1 MARTKQTCRPYKPTH
16 REIIVAL
23 RAQAAA
29 LQRERAVEAARW
41 REAETAP
48 DGTVDLT
55 EELSDSAV
63 VSDDDVVEVAP
74 PAAAAPTTWERAACS
89 DLTNADLSEGD
100 LSEGAD
106 LLIADGPSSTH
117 WCDMPH
123 ARCDCTRV
131 PPLGTGHDLDACPMC
146 YCSVCEVPSSK
157 CESWA
162 AHCSVV
168 SPAAAAAAA
177 AMAAAAPVIVL

>member
-41 REAETAP
+41 REPE
-48 DGTVDLT
+48 VDLT
-55 EELSDSAV
+55 EELSDSAT

-131 PPLGTGHDLDACPMC
+131 APFGTGHDLDACPMC

-157 CESWA
+157 CTSWA
-162 AHCSVV
+162 AHCSIV
-168 SPAAAAAAA
+168 SDAAAEAAAAAAA
-177 AMAAAAPVIVL
+177 PPIIVL

>member
-41 REAETAP
+41 REAEEAP

-89 DLTNADLSEGD
+89 DLTNADLSEEKQD
-100 LSEGAD
+100 LVDE
-106 LLIADGPSSTH
+106 LLSNMRRQYVDF
-117 WCDMPH
+117 
-123 ARCDCTRV
+123 
-131 PPLGTGHDLDACPMC
+131 GT
-146 YCSVCEVPSSK
+146 
-157 CESWA
+157 
-162 AHCSVV
+162 
-168 SPAAAAAAA
+168 
-177 AMAAAAPVIVL
+177 

>member
-1 MARTKQTCRPYKPTH
+1 
-16 REIIVAL
+16 
-23 RAQAAA
+23 
-29 LQRERAVEAARW
+29 
-41 REAETAP
+41 
-48 DGTVDLT
+48 
-55 EELSDSAV
+55 
-63 VSDDDVVEVAP
+63 VS
-74 PAAAAPTTWERAACS
+74 WERAACS

-131 PPLGTGHDLDACPMC
+131 PALGGGHDLDSCPMC
-146 YCSVCEVPSSK
+146 YCSVCEVPASK

>member
-41 REAETAP
+41 REAEAAEA
-48 DGTVDLT
+48 TVDLT
-55 EELSDSAV
+55 EELELSDS
-63 VSDDDVVEVAP
+63 DDVVEVAP
-74 PAAAAPTTWERAACS
+74 PAAAAPTSWERAACS

-131 PPLGTGHDLDACPMC
+131 APLGTGHDLDACPMC
-146 YCSVCEVPSSK
+146 YCSVCEVPARK
-157 CESWA
+157 CSSWA
-162 AHCSVV
+162 AHCS
-168 SPAAAAAAA
+168 SSRRGGGGGAAAAA
-177 AMAAAAPVIVL
+177 PPIIVL

>member
-41 REAETAP
+41 REPE
-48 DGTVDLT
+48 VDLT
-55 EELSDSAV
+55 EELSDSAA

-74 PAAAAPTTWERAACS
+74 PAAAAPVSWERAACS

-131 PPLGTGHDLDACPMC
+131 APFGTGHDLDACPMC

-157 CESWA
+157 CTSWA
-162 AHCSVV
+162 AHCSIV
-168 SPAAAAAAA
+168 SDAAAEAAAAAAA
-177 AMAAAAPVIVL
+177 PPIIVL

>member
-1 MARTKQTCRPYKPTH
+1 MARTKQTCRSYKPTH

-41 REAETAP
+41 REPE
-48 DGTVDLT
+48 VDLT
-55 EELSDSAV
+55 EELSDSAA

-74 PAAAAPTTWERAACS
+74 PAAAAPVSWERAACS

-131 PPLGTGHDLDACPMC
+131 APLGTGHDLDACPMC

-157 CESWA
+157 CTSWA
-162 AHCSVV
+162 AHCSIV
-168 SPAAAAAAA
+168 SDAAAEAAAAAAA
-177 AMAAAAPVIVL
+177 PPIIVL

>member
-1 MARTKQTCRPYKPTH
+1 MARGRGDT
-16 REIIVAL
+16 
-23 RAQAAA
+23 
-29 LQRERAVEAARW
+29 
-41 REAETAP
+41 

-63 VSDDDVVEVAP
+63 VSDNDVVEVAP
-74 PAAAAPTTWERAACS
+74 PAAAAPTSWERAACS

-106 LLIADGPSSTH
+106 LLIADGPSRTH

-131 PPLGTGHDLDACPMC
+131 PALGGGHDLDSCPMC
-146 YCSVCEVPSSK
+146 YCSVCEVPASK

-177 AMAAAAPVIVL
+177 AMAAAAPIIVL

>member
-41 REAETAP
+41 REPE
-48 DGTVDLT
+48 VDLT
-55 EELSDSAV
+55 EELSDSAA

-74 PAAAAPTTWERAACS
+74 PAAAAPTSWERAACS

-131 PPLGTGHDLDACPMC
+131 APFGTGHDLDACPMC

-162 AHCSVV
+162 AHCSIV
-168 SPAAAAAAA
+168 SDAAAEAAAAAAS
-177 AMAAAAPVIVL
+177 PPIIVL